1 MSSLTRKGSFLI
13 HLSFWNKWYL
23 KYYIFIG
30 RFIQEKELFDPLLWQ
45 KFCRILHVTC
55 IFNKKWIKK
64 NNWSLCP
71 KWTKTYINHAKK
83 SDQKIAFFIQIDQN
97 SDPLFRFVKSSFLSR
112 SANSGSFFRPLSLFL
127 FSPPWILFW
136 I

>member
-1 MSSLTRKGSFLI
+1 MRTGSSLI

-71 KWTKTYINHAKK
+71 KWSKTYINHPKK
-83 SDQKIAFFIQIDQN
+83 SDQKNAFFIFYSNRPEFWTTFPIREKFVPEQIGQ
-97 SDPLFRFVKSSFLSR
+97 FRFILSATIVVFIFTTLNSFL
-112 SANSGSFFRPLSLFL
+112 NLK
-127 FSPPWILFW
+127 
-136 I
+136 